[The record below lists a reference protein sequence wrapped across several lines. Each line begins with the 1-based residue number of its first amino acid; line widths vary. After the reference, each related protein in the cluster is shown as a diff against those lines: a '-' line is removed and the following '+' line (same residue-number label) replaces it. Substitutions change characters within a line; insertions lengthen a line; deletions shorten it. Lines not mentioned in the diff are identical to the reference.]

1 MYYKW
6 KIYYRHYYYSS
17 CWFSSTSTTATA
29 AVFAVFMIFSRLRPK
44 RHFSTL
50 SPRREARLFIYN
62 VSRGL
67 RRWAAQKTE
76 ICLCFDSVFRAL
88 NTADKKTRENEESAN
103 LTWKLWKKLEN
114 MTVNILGKWSLKLCG
129 APPHDLKSF
138 GGKLKAKW
146 VIWKEWASANHLA
159 KLAPLMHC
167 LTLPKRLAGPILMDH
182 HESQG
187 ATFSAE
193 KKGSLPGIILK
204 FVA

>member
-1 MYYKW
+1 MKNILPSLLLLFLLILLDVDDGHGRRLRGLHDLLSLEA
-6 KIYYRHYYYSS
+6 KKTLFNTFAKARGSS
-17 CWFSSTSTTATA
+17 VYLQRFTWPAPLSRSKNWDLFMFWFS
-29 AVFAVFMIFSRLRPK
+29 FSRPK
-44 RHFSTL
+44 HS
-50 SPRREARLFIYN
+50 
-62 VSRGL
+62 
-67 RRWAAQKTE
+67 WQ
-76 ICLCFDSVFRAL
+76 
-88 NTADKKTRENEESAN
+88 KTRENEESAN

>member
-29 AVFAVFMIFSRLRPK
+29 AAFAVFMIFSRLRPK

-76 ICLCFDSVFRAL
+76 ICLCFDSARKPQTQLTKNPGKRRKREFDVKIVEKIGKHDSEYFGKVVVTKAL
-88 NTADKKTRENEESAN
+88 WCSTTRP
-103 LTWKLWKKLEN
+103 K
-114 MTVNILGKWSLKLCG
+114 
-129 APPHDLKSF
+129 
-138 GGKLKAKW
+138 
-146 VIWKEWASANHLA
+146 VIWREIKGKMSYL
-159 KLAPLMHC
+159 
-167 LTLPKRLAGPILMDH
+167 KRVGL
-182 HESQG
+182 S
-187 ATFSAE
+187 
-193 KKGSLPGIILK
+193 
-204 FVA
+204 

>member
-1 MYYKW
+1 MKNILPSLLLLFLLILLDDGHGRRLRGLHDLLSLEA
-6 KIYYRHYYYSS
+6 KKTLFNTFAKARGSS
-17 CWFSSTSTTATA
+17 VYLQRFTWPAPLSRSKNWDLFMFWFS
-29 AVFAVFMIFSRLRPK
+29 FSRPK
-44 RHFSTL
+44 HSWQKNPGKTGK
-50 SPRREARLFIYN
+50 RRKRE
-62 VSRGL
+62 
-67 RRWAAQKTE
+67 
-76 ICLCFDSVFRAL
+76 FDV
-88 NTADKKTRENEESAN
+88 KIVEK
-103 LTWKLWKKLEN
+103 
-114 MTVNILGKWSLKLCG
+114 IGKHDSEYFGKVVVTFKLCG